1 MIARPNR
8 APLTDRQV
16 DDIIGAL
23 LRYGVMLSAS
33 VVAAGGIWYLI
44 QYGSSPPGYRVFRGE
59 PEYLRHLRG
68 IVSGIPGFHCR
79 RMIQLGLVLLIATPV
94 ARVAFSVVAFVLQRD
109 RTYVAITL
117 IVLAVLLFSLTGRR
131 RGWVFGGAGNPACG
145 RALQRVR
152 AG

>member
-1 MIARPNR
+1 MMR
-8 APLTDRQV
+8 APLTDRRMDEV
-16 DDIIGAL
+16 IGAL
-23 LRYGVMLSAS
+23 LRYGVILSGS

-44 QYGSSPPGYRVFRGE
+44 QYGSSPPSYHVFRSE

-94 ARVAFSVVAFVLQRD
+94 ARVAFSVVAFLLQRD

-117 IVLAVLLFSLTGRR
+117 IVLAILLFSLSGRMS
-131 RGWVFGGAGNPACG
+131 G
-145 RALQRVR
+145 
-152 AG
+152 